1 MQRIVGMVLSL
12 GVFMAAWGAG
22 MSGQV
27 APLASLTRPQ
37 EKVVTIVRAPQPAS
51 APLHLSD
58 RGFRPRSCRC
68 TW

>member
-12 GVFMAAWGAG
+12 GVFMAAWGAV

-37 EKVVTIVRAPQPAS
+37 EKVVTIVRTATACVRPAAS
-51 APLHLSD
+51 
-58 RGFRPRSCRC
+58 G
-68 TW
+68 